1 MEGTPDN
8 GKEKKGNG
16 RDCMIE
22 KNIVTDF
29 CSKATDPVIDSTTY
43 VHPLASV
50 IGNVILGKNIMV
62 SPTASIRG
70 DEGQPLFIG
79 DDSNVQDGV
88 VIHALETELGGK
100 TVEKNLYEVNGGKY
114 AVYVGIRVSLAH
126 QVQIHGPAVVMDNT
140 FVGMKSLVFRSFVG
154 KQCVIE
160 PGVILMG
167 VTVPDGRYVP
177 AGSVI
182 RTQEQADQLPVITD
196 DYPLKIMNKGVVH
209 VNTSLAKGYLAAAR

>member
-1 MEGTPDN
+1 
-8 GKEKKGNG
+8 
-16 RDCMIE
+16 MIE

-29 CSKATDPVIDSTTY
+29 CSKATEPVIDPTTY

-79 DDSNVQDGV
+79 DGSNVQDGV
-88 VIHALETELGGK
+88 VIHALETELDGK
-100 TVEKNLYEVNGGKY
+100 TVEKNLYEVSGRKY

-140 FVGMKSLVFRSFVG
+140 FVGMKSLVFKSFVG
-154 KQCVIE
+154 QQCVIE

-182 RTQEQADQLPVITD
+182 KTQEQADQLPVITD
-196 DYPLKIMNKGVVH
+196 DYPLKNMNKGVVH